1 MKRSSHRSFHTHLT
15 LSSPH
20 GCLRMLLSMVG
31 RRKAGLPQRVQG
43 VNATNRIFILRV
55 GPGLATLAA
64 RQKGSF
70 LWRVTTIWRESTVV
84 RGTLT
89 YLMRNSKPR
98 TGWESLK
105 SIIRVGAGEA
115 AVRSKCWRLFE
126 KPWQPSGS
134 QHSLWLGLCYPILDF
149 VSS

>member
-1 MKRSSHRSFHTHLT
+1 MRLA
-15 LSSPH
+15 
-20 GCLRMLLSMVG
+20 G
-31 RRKAGLPQRVQG
+31 RLQG

-89 YLMRNSKPR
+89 YLMRNSKP
-98 TGWESLK
+98 G
-105 SIIRVGAGEA
+105 RVGPAEEHNQA
-115 AVRSKCWRLFE
+115 RCR
-126 KPWQPSGS
+126 
-134 QHSLWLGLCYPILDF
+134 
-149 VSS
+149 